1 MGPKRSDLVLRDS
14 VCCPATAE
22 VCGWCLRDNTG
33 AASFPVSAFK
43 IDTWPEDHI
52 LTNSNNRSYI
62 HPTHLSY
69 IPGSSSAYLYRLYPT
84 GKLVIGMC
92 DDNDMPPSPV
102 QVIEGQY
109 LDQHKLMALL
119 KIVYGTSEGK
129 NNFRVEVNHTTLVGN
144 LF

>member
-33 AASFPVSAFK
+33 PRPFQSQLLRLTHGRKITFLQTQIIAHTFIVPTCLIFQAAVC
-43 IDTWPEDHI
+43 
-52 LTNSNNRSYI
+52 
-62 HPTHLSY
+62 
-69 IPGSSSAYLYRLYPT
+69 YLCRLYPT

-129 NNFRVEVNHTTLVGN
+129 NNFRVEVNHTTFVGN